1 MISLPEEKDAEIMT
15 PYEDYSVDE
24 LKEAYK
30 KLFFLSDLNDAD
42 LAEMEH
48 ILAIL
53 REKDPL
59 PPTRSVDELWEEF
72 QSVYMKEPADIGIR
86 NYAES
91 EEVSAEEPVLEKV
104 SAAPSEETAAPARPK
119 RRRKLVRIALLA
131 AALVALMAA
140 ITATA
145 AAMGYN
151 LWGWLPV
158 WGKEDVRF
166 VSETPAQEPDEDDLQ
181 DIPMVLASLGITEPL
196 YPTWLPEDFSRVETI
211 TSLDPVF
218 LHESYKGNDRELTI
232 TISPTSGSESAIY
245 QKNDQ
250 HPEEYVAGNV
260 VHYIF
265 NNSGELSTTWYTEN
279 YTVLLVGNVSLEE
292 MEFIVNSVYEVK
304 K

>member
-1 MISLPEEKDAEIMT
+1 MT

-131 AALVALMAA
+131 AALVVIMAA

-196 YPTWLPEDFSRVETI
+196 YPTWLPEDLKPIEFQAIEEP
-211 TSLDPVF
+211 LF
-218 LHESYKGNDRELTI
+218 LYENYKSNSRELSI
-232 TISPTSGSESAIY
+232 TISPISEFGTIVY
-245 QKNDQ
+245 QREDE
-250 HPEEYVAGNV
+250 PPIEYSVNGIT
-260 VHYIF
+260 HYLIE
-265 NNSGELSTTWYTEN
+265 NTDELSAVWHTESYN
-279 YTVLLVGNVSLEE
+279 VLIVGKITPAE
-292 MEFIVNSVYEVK
+292 MKKIIDSIYEVRP
-304 K
+304 

>member
-1 MISLPEEKDAEIMT
+1 MT

-30 KLFFLSDLNDAD
+30 KLFFLSELNDAD

-166 VSETPAQEPDEDDLQ
+166 VSETPAQEPREDDAHS
-181 DIPMVLASLGITEPL
+181 IPAVLASLGITEPL

-218 LHESYKGNDRELTI
+218 LHESYKGEDRELTI
-232 TISPTSGSESAIY
+232 TISPTSGSETAVY
-245 QKNDQ
+245 QKEGN
-250 HPEEYVAGNV
+250 PPLEYVAGNT

-265 NNSGELSTTWYTEN
+265 DNTNEITAVWYAES
-279 YTVLLVGNVSLEE
+279 YTVSVIGNIPIEE
-292 MEFIVNSVYEVK
+292 IKAMIDSIYEVE
-304 K
+304 

>member
-1 MISLPEEKDAEIMT
+1 LPEEKDAEIMT

-91 EEVSAEEPVLEKV
+91 EEVSAEEPILEKV

-119 RRRKLVRIALLA
+119 RRRKFVRIALLA

-151 LWGWLPV
+151 FWGWLPV

-166 VSETPAQEPDEDDLQ
+166 VSETPAQEPREDDAHS
-181 DIPMVLASLGITEPL
+181 IPSVLASLGITEPL
-196 YPTWLPEDFSRVETI
+196 YPTWLPEDLAREETRI
-211 TSLDPVF
+211 FIDPVF
-218 LHESYKGNDRELTI
+218 LHEAYKGNDRELTI
-232 TISPTSGSESAIY
+232 TISPTSGSETAVY
-245 QKNDQ
+245 QK
-250 HPEEYVAGNV
+250 EEIAPLEYISGNS

-265 NNSGELSTTWYTEN
+265 DNTNEITATWYTEN
-279 YTVLLVGNVSLEE
+279 YTVVIISNISLDEIE
-292 MEFIVNSVYEVK
+292 RVIDSVYEVK